1 VAPFT
6 PGGGGGA
13 TNIAKVEPRPV
24 VSRPSS
30 SAPASSRPDGER
42 EIAGGGQGI
51 HGEKARKER
60 GVGVASAREKA
71 QTISPQKKNFLTV
84 KRLVVREGDGRRE
97 LRYLDQAGLLE
108 RAPRRRRPAVA
119 RNQEVVASLLL
130 LLSEPHDLRRGVE
143 RRQRR
148 APVQR
153 DRAGKL
159 LLDVAR
165 ERGHEVGAVDH
176 EEGAAGRRGVD
187 VGVVFGDLAHYH
199 PWRLWRRRQGGRSGR
214 SGRGGGSRGGGR
226 RRRRHRRAGEDGR
239 RDQPPG
245 THNLPGFDAAGDEGA
260 QGALGADH
268 HAVAAFFF
276 RFFFWGG
283 GEEKKEVRNLS
294 VSSLSPSSLFSL
306 SIFSF
311 LSLHL
316 LFSLSPSLSLS
327 RFLSLRVLFLE
338 IKRRLKRELT
348 FCARRCHR
356 LLRAGAASRRVL
368 PSRAADRG
376 RWPGR

>member
-1 VAPFT
+1 MERRRGKREAL
-6 PGGGGGA
+6 A
-13 TNIAKVEPRPV
+13 
-24 VSRPSS
+24 SR
-30 SAPASSRPDGER
+30 
-42 EIAGGGQGI
+42 
-51 HGEKARKER
+51 
-60 GVGVASAREKA
+60 ARERKRKRF
-71 QTISPQKKNFLTV
+71 PPKKNFLTV

-130 LLSEPHDLRRGVE
+130 LLSRLSEPRDLRRGVE

-187 VGVVFGDLAHYH
+187 IGVVFGDLAHYH
-199 PWRLWRRRQGGRSGR
+199 PRRLWRRQQGGRSGR

-239 RDQPPG
+239 RDQPAG

-276 RFFFWGG
+276 RFFF
-283 GEEKKEVRNLS
+283 
-294 VSSLSPSSLFSL
+294 
-306 SIFSF
+306 
-311 LSLHL
+311 
-316 LFSLSPSLSLS
+316 
-327 RFLSLRVLFLE
+327 
-338 IKRRLKRELT
+338 
-348 FCARRCHR
+348 
-356 LLRAGAASRRVL
+356 
-368 PSRAADRG
+368 
-376 RWPGR
+376 